1 MTVQHD
7 KYHFVTPQAW
17 TPERDAILI
26 SRYAAEGAGPI
37 AAEMGRTVEAIKSRA
52 WVLGLRVAKPR
63 RGHNKAPKPQAA
75 NYIAL
80 GIRSGKSLEP
90 VPPEV
95 EAAAIAT
102 FLATK
107 EVTQCPPRYAA
118 GGEGIQHIGFKQGT
132 NRGARKL

>member
-1 MTVQHD
+1 MSKFGTSQHCWT
-7 KYHFVTPQAW
+7 KYETEQIL
-17 TPERDAILI
+17 ERYP
-26 SRYAAEGAGPI
+26 SEGATLL
-37 AAEMGRTVEAIKSRA
+37 AAQFGVTANA
-52 WVLGLRVAKPR
+52 LRVKAQRLGVAYRTDARNYGIKPPPPSDEIKHAW
-63 RGHNKAPKPQAA
+63 GM
-75 NYIAL
+75 
-80 GIRSGKSLEP
+80 RSGCRLAP
-90 VPPEV
+90 VPPEI